1 MIRAS
6 EQAVQRGLRAAA
18 QGHGSW
24 RPAAASSRLE
34 AAREHVEAGD
44 DGLLAIFGRLDGA
57 GEDEEQ
63 PLDGVDEGGPAGDVV
78 GLVGDV
84 FTGRSAAP
92 QLLAQP
98 AACLDRSKKQPLHG
112 LFEASFLSERLK
124 MAQDVPLGLDQ
135 VAHCG
140 HESRDPLTRK
150 RRHRAKLGSWSALR
164 VLCSLR
170 GLKKRQST

>member
-1 MIRAS
+1 MTHINSNINVPRS
-6 EQAVQRGLRAAA
+6 SKQAVWCGLRAATK
-18 QGHGSW
+18 GHDSW

-34 AAREHVEAGD
+34 AAQEHVEAGD
-44 DGLLAIFGRLDGA
+44 DGLLEIVGRLDGA

-84 FTGRSAAP
+84 FTGRAAAP

-98 AACLDRSKKQPLHG
+98 AACLDRSEKRPLHG
-112 LFEASFLSERLK
+112 LFEASFGAQGAK

-135 VAHCG
+135 VAHGG
-140 HESRDPLTRK
+140 HESRGPLTRK
-150 RRHRAKLGSWSALR
+150 RRHRAKLG
-164 VLCSLR
+164 
-170 GLKKRQST
+170 T